1 MSNNLEQDVS
11 QWSDE
16 TLAIRYGYHPTQ
28 EGEHGE
34 AIILT
39 SSFVYDSAAQAAA
52 RFSGAEPGN
61 IYSRFTH
68 PTVAAFERRLAALE
82 GAEMA
87 VATSSGMAAIMTA
100 CLGLLNAGDHVVCSR
115 SVFGATQVFFANHLS
130 RFGIQTTFVDLTDN
144 QAWQDAI
151 QPTTRLFFLETPS
164 NPLMEVGDIVG
175 LCAIAHA
182 VDALVMVDN
191 CLMTPILQKPL
202 ALGADIIIHSAT
214 KFIDGQGRA
223 LGGAVLGSKALMAP
237 VYGFL
242 RTTGASM
249 SPFNAWIFLKGLET
263 LALRMKAQSEQAL
276 AIAQWLETHP
286 AVESVFYPGLASH
299 PQAEL
304 IAKQQTAGGAVLSF
318 RVAGGRAEAWKIIDA
333 VHVFSRSA
341 NLGDVKSII
350 THPATTTH
358 GRVSE
363 ADRLAAGITENLIRL
378 SIGLESLDDLKAD
391 LVRGLG
397 NE

>member
-1 MSNNLEQDVS
+1 MSNNQQINFADW
-11 QWSDE
+11 QDE

-34 AIILT
+34 AMILT

-61 IYSRFTH
+61 IYSRFTN
-68 PTVAAFERRLAALE
+68 PTVGAFERRLAALE

-87 VATSSGMAAIMTA
+87 VATSSGMAAILTA
-100 CLGLLNAGDHVVCSR
+100 CMGLLNAGDHVVCSR
-115 SVFGATQVFFANHLS
+115 SVFGATQILFANHLS

-151 QPTTRLFFLETPS
+151 QATTRLFFLETPS
-164 NPLMEVGDIVG
+164 NPLMEVGDIAG

-191 CLMTPILQKPL
+191 CLMTPVLQKPL
-202 ALGADIIIHSAT
+202 ALGADIVIHSAT

-242 RTTGASM
+242 RTTGATM
-249 SPFNAWIFLKGLET
+249 SAFNAWVFLKGLET

-276 AIAQWLETHP
+276 AVAQWLEAHER
-286 AVESVFYPGLASH
+286 VEEVFYPGLASH
-299 PQAEL
+299 PQAAL
-304 IAKQQTAGGAVLSF
+304 VAKQQSAGGAVLSF
-318 RVAGGRAEAWKIIDA
+318 RVTGGREEAWKVIDA
-333 VHVFSRSA
+333 VQVFSRSA

-358 GRVSE
+358 GRVAE

-378 SIGLESLDDLKAD
+378 SIGLESLTDLKAD
-391 LVRGLG
+391 LARGL
-397 NE
+397 EA

>member
-1 MSNNLEQDVS
+1 MSNNEKINAADWQ
-11 QWSDE
+11 DE

-34 AIILT
+34 AMILT

-61 IYSRFTH
+61 IYSRFTN

-87 VATSSGMAAIMTA
+87 VATSSGMAAILTA
-100 CLGLLNAGDHVVCSR
+100 CMGLLNAGDHVVCSR

-130 RFGIQTTFVDLTDN
+130 RFGVQTTFVDLTNN

-182 VDALVMVDN
+182 ADALVMVDN

-202 ALGADIIIHSAT
+202 ALGADIVIHSAT

-242 RTTGASM
+242 RTTGATM
-249 SPFNAWIFLKGLET
+249 SAFNAWIFLKGLET

-276 AIAQWLETHP
+276 AIAQWLEAHS

-299 PQAEL
+299 PQAAL
-304 IAKQQTAGGAVLSF
+304 IAQQQTAGGAVLSF
-318 RVAGGRAEAWKIIDA
+318 RVAGGRNEAWKIIDA
-333 VHVFSRSA
+333 VQIFSRSA

-358 GRVSE
+358 GRVPES
-363 ADRLAAGITENLIRL
+363 DRLAAGITENLIRL
-378 SIGLESLDDLKAD
+378 SIGLESLDDLTAD
-391 LVRGLG
+391 LARGL
-397 NE
+397 EA

>member
-1 MSNNLEQDVS
+1 MSNNQQINFADW
-11 QWSDE
+11 QDE

-34 AIILT
+34 AMILT

-61 IYSRFTH
+61 IYSRFTN
-68 PTVAAFERRLAALE
+68 PTVGAFERRLAALE

-87 VATSSGMAAIMTA
+87 VATSSGMAAILTA
-100 CLGLLNAGDHVVCSR
+100 CMGLLNAGDHVICSR
-115 SVFGATQVFFANHLS
+115 SVFGATQILFANHLS
-130 RFGIQTTFVDLTDN
+130 RFGIQTTFVDLTDH

-151 QPTTRLFFLETPS
+151 QATTRLFFLETPS
-164 NPLMEVGDIVG
+164 NPLMEVGDIGG

-202 ALGADIIIHSAT
+202 ALGADIVIHSAT

-223 LGGAVLGSKALMAP
+223 LGGAVLGSKALMSA

-242 RTTGASM
+242 RTTGATM
-249 SPFNAWIFLKGLET
+249 SAFNAWIFLKGLET

-276 AIAQWLETHP
+276 AVAQWLEAHER
-286 AVESVFYPGLASH
+286 VEAVFYPGLASH

-304 IAKQQTAGGAVLSF
+304 IAKQQSAGGAVLSF
-318 RVAGGRAEAWKIIDA
+318 RVTGGRAEAWKVIDA
-333 VHVFSRSA
+333 VQIFSRSA

-358 GRVSE
+358 GRVAE

-378 SIGLESLDDLKAD
+378 SIGLESLTDLKAD
-391 LVRGLG
+391 LARG
-397 NE
+397 